1 MTERPQ
7 PGVSSAYQRGAQ
19 RVYGLLCLTYKR
31 TLSRP
36 RVSAPLQGRPCT
48 WTRQAGA
55 TWWLTSV
62 LSSTEW
68 GSERYSGSQGLSNA
82 WHHLPAGRLRPA
94 LLASWTHACH
104 HFPRRRLL
112 FTAQVASFTGP
123 LLSCVIPPGLQ
134 VLPIEQRQ
142 QGATVPLGWPT
153 VSLPDSTQEKHC
165 SSQERHAGPP
175 WRVPKPPAAC
185 AVMSVACAPPSH
197 TPHVSPGS
205 TRRYLLLQ
213 GQAGHLRTCPSVRAS
228 PVQVVRQRS
237 RSVRKSVGDAQ
248 ETWLGPTKR
257 QQRSCDDQTCFL
269 CIPTGSGRSDA
280 QEHSKRKVDSHRPP
294 PNTRLSAPPAPED
307 SRLVAPAARLSLH
320 LLGHLPFEWQV
331 PGTSLQTSHVV
342 SGDSTQDGHPRTSCL
357 LSALWSLSWGRL

>member
-7 PGVSSAYQRGAQ
+7 PGVSSACQRGAQ

-48 WTRQAGA
+48 WTRQAWA

-62 LSSTEW
+62 LSSTER
-68 GSERYSGSQGLSNA
+68 GSEWYSGSQGLSNA

-112 FTAQVASFTGP
+112 FTAQVASLTGP

-197 TPHVSPGS
+197 TLHVSPTRCVLVVRQHQEVPAAAGAGWAPEDVPFSKSIPCTGGAAAFQKRKKECGRRSGDLAGPHQTAAAQPVTIRPAFSVFPQAVAVVTLRS
-205 TRRYLLLQ
+205 TVKGRWTATGHLQTHGCQLLRHLRTHVWWHLLQ
-213 GQAGHLRTCPSVRAS
+213 GCPRTCWDTCPSS
-228 PVQVVRQRS
+228 G
-237 RSVRKSVGDAQ
+237 KSQ
-248 ETWLGPTKR
+248 
-257 QQRSCDDQTCFL
+257 
-269 CIPTGSGRSDA
+269 
-280 QEHSKRKVDSHRPP
+280 
-294 PNTRLSAPPAPED
+294 APPCRRRMSSQVTPHRAGTPAP
-307 SRLVAPAARLSLH
+307 LA
-320 LLGHLPFEWQV
+320 
-331 PGTSLQTSHVV
+331 
-342 SGDSTQDGHPRTSCL
+342 C
-357 LSALWSLSWGRL
+357 